1 MLENFSFSNIAS
13 FRRSVRLSPG
23 RESSPNIDVIPK
35 HLEAGALLDD
45 AYDCR
50 SRMMVSVMP

>member
-1 MLENFSFSNIAS
+1 MLGSFGFSNIAS
-13 FRRSVRLSPG
+13 FRCSVRSSLG
-23 RESSPNIDVIPK
+23 RESSPAIDVIPK